1 MRANLDRRSQRSAF
15 RRTQFQQNVRGG
27 LMSRSV
33 VSFIL
38 VSLSLLG
45 FSSVVDRNVSRA
57 NLNEPVLP
65 AAITLPEQRQS
76 EVRTCATVDVPETVA
91 DQIELS
97 LERFKSL
104 RGQGQ
109 IRQPATISIPVY
121 FHVVNQGAGVENGD
135 VPTRMLREQID
146 VLNASYSGS
155 TGGAPTP
162 FRFVLAGIDR
172 TTNPTWFQALPGTSA
187 EREMKEALRIGD
199 ATALNFYTNNS
210 GSVSSIIGWGTFPWW
225 YEDTPFLDG
234 VVCFYQSLP
243 GGSAY
248 PYNEGDAGTHEV
260 GHWLG
265 LFHTFQ
271 GGCSSKGDYVA
282 DTPAEKSPGF
292 GCPLSRDSCRAD
304 GLDPID
310 NFMDYSDNSCMYKFT
325 EGQAV
330 RMELV
335 AGQYRGF

>member
-1 MRANLDRRSQRSAF
+1 
-15 RRTQFQQNVRGG
+15 
-27 LMSRSV
+27 MSRS
-33 VSFIL
+33 SLRFI
-38 VSLSLLG
+38 VASLCLLG
-45 FSSVVDRNVSRA
+45 LSTAAGRNAGTA
-57 NLNEPVLP
+57 NLNESVLR
-65 AAITLPEQRQS
+65 AATPRSEQRQS
-76 EVRTCATVDVPETVA
+76 EVRTCATLDVPETVA

-104 RGQGQ
+104 RGRGQ
-109 IRQPATISIPVY
+109 IRQPAAISIPVY
-121 FHVVNQGAGVENGD
+121 FHVINQGAGVENGD

-146 VLNASYSGS
+146 VLNAAYSGS

>member
-1 MRANLDRRSQRSAF
+1 MNTSL
-15 RRTQFQQNVRGG
+15 
-27 LMSRSV
+27 L
-33 VSFIL
+33 SFIL
-38 VSLSLLG
+38 ACLSLIGLSTALG
-45 FSSVVDRNVSRA
+45 RNSGTNNVNESVLGVTN
-57 NLNEPVLP
+57 
-65 AAITLPEQRQS
+65 TLSEQRQS
-76 EVRTCATVDVPETVA
+76 EVRTCATLDVPETVA
-91 DQIELS
+91 DQVELS

-104 RGQGQ
+104 RGRGH

-121 FHVVNQGAGVENGD
+121 FHVINQGSGVENGD

-146 VLNASYSGS
+146 VLNAAYGGA
-155 TGGAPTP
+155 TGGAPTL
-162 FRFVLAGIDR
+162 FRFVFAGIDR
-172 TTNPTWFQALPGTSA
+172 TTNSAWFEALPGTSA

-210 GSVSSIIGWGTFPWW
+210 GTVSSIIGWGTFPWL
-225 YEDTPFLDG
+225 YDDIPFLDG

-282 DTPAEKSPGF
+282 DTTAEKSPGF
-292 GCPLSRDSCRAD
+292 GCPLGRDSCRAD
-304 GLDPID
+304 GLDPIE
-310 NFMDYSDNSCMYKFT
+310 NFMDYSDNACMYKFT
-325 EGQAV
+325 EGQAA
-330 RMELV
+330 RMESM
-335 AGQYRGF
+335 AAQYRGL